1 MEAVRSTIWMY
12 SAALAA
18 DIVGLNYGFH
28 MSLEFGKVG
37 RLSQGVL
44 TNSGPR

>member
-1 MEAVRSTIWMY
+1 VVR
-12 SAALAA
+12 ALAA